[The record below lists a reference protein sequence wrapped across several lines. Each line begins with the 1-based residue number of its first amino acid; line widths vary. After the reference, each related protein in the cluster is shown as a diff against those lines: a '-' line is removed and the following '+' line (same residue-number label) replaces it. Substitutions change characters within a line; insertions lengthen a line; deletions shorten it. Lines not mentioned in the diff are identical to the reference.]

1 MVKGVRITVAITER
15 LTLLGSFPGVSEV
28 TIINEGERVTESLAN
43 PQDLN
48 AKSLVWTLTGWVDFI
63 DWFLNGP
70 PWRRHLLWT
79 SKDCFVGVF
88 RCKDERSKLLDLAHR
103 YFSVGASD
111 SCSFYA
117 LAVQVEVPASRA
129 HPMILAKSA
138 GAAFNIMSELFLPL
152 LARGNFTSIALHCCS
167 AGPPPFDHLASTL
180 PISSLDLGLIMQGNP
195 TLRRLELDGL
205 VIDPD
210 QLQVIMSWT
219 RRTEHTQFAVEI
231 RRCAL
236 RQGGRTLRDCFIQDS
251 RRGPTHLTV
260 ETCTFPSVPSAMPAR
275 NPANIEACLPASEG
289 ENVEFLSDSPRDE
302 YRRFA
307 DAIGRENPMLSL
319 TIRGYREETRRLCHS
334 MTTNTRLVQ
343 LDLSSAPSRFVS
355 SIAIAARHC
364 ELAAQA
370 IPDENDGWLNVLLSS
385 LRHHPSLRSLD
396 IRNTVGTVAE
406 EVNGRRGRTSCLMD
420 MLADNCILLN
430 VRYTA
435 REIDPQMNLRIR
447 WYLIRNRVR
456 YLATIQPCSLQN
468 TLLYCL
474 LKDIQRPSECHHDTV
489 TNESDRVNDT
499 FRYLNA
505 CFAEMR

>member
-1 MVKGVRITVAITER
+1 MADEGIRLAVAITER

-28 TIINEGERVTESLAN
+28 TIIDEGTRVTDSLADL
-43 PQDLN
+43 QDPDV
-48 AKSLVWTLTGWVDFI
+48 KSLVWTLTGWIDFI

-88 RCKDERSKLLDLAHR
+88 RSKDERSKLLDLAHQ
-103 YFSVGASD
+103 YFRGASD
-111 SCSFYA
+111 PCSFYA
-117 LAVQVEVPASRA
+117 LAIMVEGPASRA
-129 HPMILAKSA
+129 HPMILAKST
-138 GAAFNIMSELFLPL
+138 GAAVNTVSELFVPL
-152 LARGNFTSIALHCCS
+152 VSRGNFTSIALHCCS
-167 AGPPPFDHLASTL
+167 AGPPSLDHLASTL
-180 PISSLDLGLIMQGNP
+180 PISSLDLGRIMQGNP
-195 TLRRLELDGL
+195 TLGRLELDGL
-205 VIDPD
+205 AIDPD

-219 RRTEHTQFAVEI
+219 GRSERMQFAVEI
-231 RRCAL
+231 CRCAL
-236 RQGGRTLRDCFIQDS
+236 RQGGRILRDCFIQDP
-251 RRGPTHLTV
+251 RRGPTHLTL
-260 ETCTFPSVPSAMPAR
+260 EMCTFPSVPSAMSAR
-275 NPANIEACLPASEG
+275 NPANLKADLPITEG
-289 ENVEFLSDSPRDE
+289 ENVELSSDSPSDE
-302 YRRFA
+302 YRHFA

-355 SIAIAARHC
+355 SIAIAA
-364 ELAAQA
+364 QVT
-370 IPDENDGWLNVLLSS
+370 PDENDGWLNVLLSS
-385 LRHHPSLRSLD
+385 LRRHPSLRSLD
-396 IRNTVGTVAE
+396 IRNTVGSVAE

-435 REIDPQMNLRIR
+435 REIDPQMNHRIR

-456 YLATIQPCSLQN
+456 YLATIQPFSLQN
-468 TLLYCL
+468 KLLYCL
-474 LKDIQRPSECHHDTV
+474 LRDIQRPSECHHDTV